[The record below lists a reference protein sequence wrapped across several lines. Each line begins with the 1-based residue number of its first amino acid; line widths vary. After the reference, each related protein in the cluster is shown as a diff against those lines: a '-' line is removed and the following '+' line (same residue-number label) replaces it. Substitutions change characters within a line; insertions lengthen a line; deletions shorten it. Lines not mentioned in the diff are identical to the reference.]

1 MAECQSANARSVIAQ
16 RHVFGTYHSI
26 QTQNMDYPTREEI
39 RSLCTEQS
47 FERGVNYYHQDRV
60 TELDID
66 GGEIRAT
73 VRGSNYY
80 DVAIDLVDD
89 AVRSHCSCP
98 YDYAGDCK
106 HVVAVLLTVDDRD
119 TETVS
124 DPERDESV
132 DIESLIEQTAPEDL
146 RAFLHDIV
154 AEDRD
159 IRDRFVAFVGED
171 TGKTVYDYKQE
182 INRLFDDA
190 VSRRGMVEHDTHID
204 FSQYTDLAETHRERG
219 HVETAADIYR
229 AVSEAIRENLD
240 RVDDSS
246 GYYGR
251 ELERAIESYAET
263 VAEQD
268 LDHERKRQYIQYLCE
283 EFVGADYGFASD
295 DYDDALRTLCTTDA
309 DLEYWLKQLDAH
321 VSGVTLDEVLSGE
334 SPSKADDQRNNTED
348 SVDTSDGSARDD
360 ESTVHSERTGDV
372 LYVSDFTDGPLST
385 DDFTG
390 GAIDIEHLAVGT
402 LKLEYFVGDAF
413 EKLRVDEPTTVER
426 HTASVEPTESGTT
439 DTKIS
444 SSLQKRRIFSTY
456 VYILEELGDEGALS
470 QLYEGIY
477 LESKRFCEEYARQLI
492 DEGNEDRAIEVVES
506 GIHTF
511 RSARSLRWLAA
522 DLYEDRDMDEYR
534 TTLKQLFLDHTE
546 WAAYDDLKSV
556 CDDQEWRS
564 IYEEFERHFERD
576 DRKDLVALYVHDDDL
591 EKAFV
596 QLKENADLSSVH
608 QYRDPVATA
617 APVEY
622 FELYRELLVPFA
634 ANDTGRRH
642 YRDIADHLEEMRGL
656 VPEARFEEFVDFL
669 KDKHSNRPAFLDEL
683 EKAGF

>member
-1 MAECQSANARSVIAQ
+1 
-16 RHVFGTYHSI
+16 
-26 QTQNMDYPTREEI
+26 MDYPTRDEI
-39 RSLCTEQS
+39 RSLCTDQS

-60 TELDID
+60 QELDID
-66 GGEIRAT
+66 GDEIRAT

-89 AVRSHCSCP
+89 AVRSRCSCP

-124 DPERDESV
+124 DPEPERDETV
-132 DIESLIEQTAPEDL
+132 DVESLIEETTPVDL
-146 RAFLHDIV
+146 RAFLLDIV
-154 AEDRD
+154 SEDRD
-159 IRDRFVAFVGED
+159 IRDRFVAFIGED

-182 INRLFDDA
+182 IDRLFDDA

-219 HVETAADIYR
+219 HVDTATGIYR

-246 GYYGR
+246 GHYGR

-263 VAEQD
+263 VAEQEF
-268 LDHERKRQYIQYLCE
+268 DHERKQPSIQYLCA

-295 DYDDALRTLCTTDA
+295 YYDNALRTLCTTDA
-309 DLEYWLKQLDAH
+309 DLEYWLEQLDAH
-321 VSGVTLDEVLSGE
+321 VSGVTLDVVLSGE
-334 SPSKADDQRNNTED
+334 LSSKADVRQDVTAD

-360 ESTVHSERTGDV
+360 ESTVHSERTDDV

-390 GAIDIEHLAVGT
+390 GTLGVEHLAVGT
-402 LKLEYFVGDAF
+402 LQFEYFVGDAF

-439 DTKIS
+439 DTEIS

-456 VYILEELGDEGALS
+456 VYILEELGDEDALS
-470 QLYEGIY
+470 QLYEEIY

-492 DEGNEDRAIEVVES
+492 NEGKQARAIQVIEN

-511 RSARSLRWLAA
+511 RSARELRWLAA
-522 DLYEDRDMDEYR
+522 DLYENRDMDEYR
-534 TTLKQLFLDHTE
+534 DTLKQLFLDHTE

-556 CDDQEWRS
+556 CDDQEWQS
-564 IYEEFERHFERD
+564 IYEEFEQRFQRD

-596 QLKENADLSSVH
+596 ELRENTNLSSVR
-608 QYRDPVATA
+608 QYRDPVATT
-617 APVEY
+617 APAEY

-634 ANDTGRRH
+634 AGDTGRRH

-656 VPEARFEEFVDFL
+656 VPETRFEEFVDFL